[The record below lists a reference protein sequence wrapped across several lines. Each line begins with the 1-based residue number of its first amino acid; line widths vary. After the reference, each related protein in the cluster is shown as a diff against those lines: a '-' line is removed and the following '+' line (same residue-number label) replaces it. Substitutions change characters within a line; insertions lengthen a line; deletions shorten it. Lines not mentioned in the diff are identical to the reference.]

1 MARVPVAAADQG
13 RGTGGAGGR
22 RRHKVSKSTRQGQA
36 GIVQDGRT
44 GHDGYRGGSAG
55 I

>member
-1 MARVPVAAADQG
+1 MARVPAATADQD
-13 RGTGGAGGR
+13 RGTGGAGGQ
-22 RRHKVSKSTRQGQA
+22 RHKVSKSTRQGQA